1 MGRPP
6 APEGQVVVAG
16 LLGSGLALQ
25 AELLLEEPP
34 VLALADGGEGAA
46 AMLEAVLHYLKS
58 SKKYFFSSLGR
69 IFTGSDP

>member
-1 MGRPP
+1 M
-6 APEGQVVVAG
+6 VAG

>member
-1 MGRPP
+1 M
-6 APEGQVVVAG
+6 VVAG

-46 AMLEAVLHYLKS
+46 AMLEAVFHYLKS
-58 SKKYFFSSLGR
+58 SKKYFLSTLAG